1 MPPESMSRPKYLW
14 IALLAAPLIAAHA
27 APVQRPIAPLAA
39 YDELIRTLMSEAE
52 SLAWTRLRTAA
63 ERQEFVDRFWQAR
76 DPTPGTEANEVRQIF
91 ERRAARTARLFEE
104 ADVPGYRTD
113 RGRVMIV
120 FGLPDSQEMRALPIE
135 GEPELVWSYLRA
147 PLNGGV
153 RFERLD
159 DGYALT
165 SEVDLDGQMFL
176 ASIESE
182 LRMELARAVGG
193 REDAIAKAALDE
205 DIEPDGESG
214 EGDETLED
222 AGDTADDELAAATEA
237 EKAALDEDIE
247 PDGESGE
254 GDETLEDAGDTADD
268 ELAAATEAEDDGPAP
283 VEVSPEVQ
291 MWMQLVFGGISR
303 DELELRHRLDY
314 FPAPDA
320 TYTVL
325 SFKIGKEAMAFVG
338 ADGEQ
343 EDAESDETGDET
355 DGEANDAID
364 ATDDLVAELEPEEP
378 GGDEDADDEDADDED
393 ADDEDA
399 DDEDADDEDADDED
413 ADEPEESSARLKL
426 FGAVLEGE
434 PGYEDTIHRFIVPYR
449 LDESAGDENESPT
462 LSLSVS
468 LYPGEYRLAWGIL
481 DETNGKAVTRDEHF
495 EVPDF
500 AVTELTLTRPLLAQP
515 PHVTDATAIDPRTVY
530 EGMRLGRMVVRDDLD
545 RTFGRDDIVDV
556 ILLAS
561 GWSSDPAAP
570 GKPRLEVGYRLLAD
584 LEGTRSLAAI
594 PPQVLDFNVLGQQIP
609 LAQVNRLQ
617 PGNDYR
623 IEVTVRDLVS
633 GIKRVVHAPFRV
645 KPADEEGEPQ

>member
-1 MPPESMSRPKYLW
+1 LHGQRVAVGLGYTRNLPRQGAAQCDLIALPMPPESMSRPKYLW

-237 EKAALDEDIE
+237 E
-247 PDGESGE
+247 
-254 GDETLEDAGDTADD
+254 
-268 ELAAATEAEDDGPAP
+268 DDGPAP

-378 GGDEDADDEDADDED
+378 GGDEDADDEDADDEDADDED

>member
-237 EKAALDEDIE
+237 E
-247 PDGESGE
+247 
-254 GDETLEDAGDTADD
+254 
-268 ELAAATEAEDDGPAP
+268 DDGPAP

-378 GGDEDADDEDADDED
+378 GG
-393 ADDEDA
+393 
-399 DDEDADDEDADDED
+399 DEDADDED